1 VVSSVGSTD
10 AGRILPSLPLDSHVV
25 NAGTVG
31 SAGVIQDEARECL
44 EVQSELTHI
53 IRCLGDGV
61 LAGAGAGGGVG
72 AGVARVPDVG
82 GVVGDAGS
90 TGAGVDHTADSE
102 SSGTVSISTSSLG
115 RALRAG
121 VAGAIGGGGTGTSAL
136 LIGELNDG
144 EQGK

>member
-1 VVSSVGSTD
+1 MVSSVGSTD

-25 NAGTVG
+25 NAGTIG

-90 TGAGVDHTADSE
+90 TGAGVDHTFMNNCYKR
-102 SSGTVSISTSSLG
+102 TK
-115 RALRAG
+115 LRIILQQTPNPA
-121 VAGAIGGGGTGTSAL
+121 AQLPSAL
-136 LIGELNDG
+136 PPLVEHSELV
-144 EQGK
+144 